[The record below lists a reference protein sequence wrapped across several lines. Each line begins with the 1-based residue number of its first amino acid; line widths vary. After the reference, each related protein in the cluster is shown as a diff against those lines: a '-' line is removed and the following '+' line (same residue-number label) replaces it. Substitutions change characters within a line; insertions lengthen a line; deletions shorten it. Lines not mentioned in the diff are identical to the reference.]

1 MEGMMLQ
8 IDGSRHD
15 WLEGRGPYL
24 SLIAAID
31 DASGEVPYAIF
42 RLQEDAQGYFLL
54 LQKVIRKKGIPLAL
68 YSDRH
73 GIFQRSPRETESL
86 EEQLN
91 GQRQLTQFG
100 RALRELD
107 IEAIFAL
114 SPQAKGRIERLFG
127 TLQDRLVSEL
137 RLAGASTVEEANGV
151 LETFLPAFNLH
162 FAVPAAQEGSAYRHP
177 DPGLC
182 LEEVLCFKY
191 QRTVA
196 ADNTI
201 RFEGQTLQLL
211 PGLERPSY
219 AHARVEVQERLD
231 GSFVVSY
238 KGQTIATRQ
247 APPHPVTLRA
257 RKADR
262 KSYTGHSKDPLPQA
276 EHVIQSVEPKDLVG
290 VSGSP
295 ALHHTHRW
303 KPPSGHP
310 WRKSWKLTKSL
321 NT

>member
-1 MEGMMLQ
+1 MMLQ

-31 DASGEVPYAIF
+31 DATGNVPYAIF

-54 LQKVIRKKGIPLAL
+54 LQEVIRRRGIPLAL

-73 GIFQRSPRETESL
+73 GIFQRSARETECL
-86 EEQLN
+86 EEQLS
-91 GQRQLTQFG
+91 GERRLTQFG
-100 RALRELD
+100 RALRELG

-114 SPQAKGRIERLFG
+114 SPQAKGRVERLFG

-137 RLAGASTVEEANGV
+137 RLAGASTVGEANRV
-151 LETFLPAFNLH
+151 LETFLPDFNLH
-162 FAVPAAQEGSAYRHP
+162 FAVPGAQEGSAYRHP
-177 DPGLC
+177 DAALC
-182 LEEVLCFKY
+182 LEGMLCFKY

-196 ADNTI
+196 ADNTVC
-201 RFEGQTLQLL
+201 FAGQTLQLL
-211 PGLERPSY
+211 PGLERLSY

-231 GSFVVSY
+231 GSLVVSY

-247 APPHPVTLRA
+247 APPHPITLRA
-257 RKADR
+257 RKAVR
-262 KSYTGHSKDPLPQA
+262 KTYPGHPKDPLPEAQPVTQA
-276 EHVIQSVEPKDLVG
+276 VKPKDIVA

-303 KPPSGHP
+303 KPPPDHP
-310 WRKSWKLTKSL
+310 WRKSRRLTKSL